1 MIKQL
6 SFIFIL
12 LSVCKITNAQ
22 LTIYPNINQG
32 GTGQICAATGIHI
45 GANIPGGLNNQIKS
59 INLDMGYMATL
70 AENEDGTG
78 KSFNYIAVTSN
89 VTVDLA
95 AVLQDKVSFIRVM
108 PIRNITKKGMGTKD
122 NNLVAN
128 VNPSWFYDWGAL
140 DVSTVNNEFTLMAWN
155 ITLANNFL
163 NLNTYPTRTDV
174 NTLLAFN
181 EPDGTSQANIPDVN
195 VALPVYKNLLR
206 TGYRMGSP
214 ATKEE
219 NWNRWLSDFTTI
231 AEADDAR
238 IDFVAIH
245 WYDWGNWSA
254 TQNANPNVNDVFNRF
269 KNYIDA
275 VYNRYKKPIWITEFN
290 ANVNRPAAVQDAFMR
305 LALPY
310 LESDNRVE
318 RYAYFFE
325 TTFPASVNGV
335 LTSLGQTYKDH
346 VSTPSLTSNIVD
358 TRSTNIASSPENL
371 VFNGDFE
378 NSTSYISGWTS
389 ANPADFV
396 REITD
401 EINITTVR
409 FASATNN
416 RTLTSDAITVV
427 PGKTYKLQFTARIQ
441 SAAGPSGGTGPTR
454 GGIFSG
460 TIVNGSDQAATT
472 FTPLTTTSS
481 NNTTLSVNYTVPAN
495 QTSIRLRFNKTADIA
510 YLDDVSLVE
519 VTSLPIQLV
528 SFTGEANKD
537 GIRLNWK
544 TITEVNNEK
553 FTLSHSS
560 NGKDFTQIASIK
572 GAVNSYELRAYN
584 FMDKFPANG
593 VNYYQLSQTDL
604 DGKTETFP
612 TIAVNFKIEDTDDN
626 LNVYSDLNATQ
637 LRLNW
642 VKDEIINISIF
653 NLKGQKIFNDK
664 VLLRNGMNLVNLDT
678 SGKLEANNI
687 YVITLSGAEKNIALK
702 FLVNQ

>member
-1 MIKQL
+1 MVKKLIAL
-6 SFIFIL
+6 FICLNIFHPA
-12 LSVCKITNAQ
+12 KAQ
-22 LTIYPNINQG
+22 LTIYPAFNQG
-32 GTGQICAATGIHI
+32 GTGHLITASGLYI
-45 GANIPGGLNNQIKS
+45 GANIPGGLHNKIKS
-59 INLDMGYMATL
+59 IKLDRGYMATL

-78 KSFNYIAVTSN
+78 KSFNYVAAVSTI
-89 VTVDLA
+89 TVDLA
-95 AVLQDKVSFIRVM
+95 AVLQNKVSFIRVM
-108 PIRNITKKGMGTKD
+108 PLRNITKKGMGTKD

-140 DVSTVNNEFTLMAWN
+140 DVSTVNNEFVLMAWDIN
-155 ITLANNFL
+155 LTNNFL

-181 EPDGTSQANIPDVN
+181 EPDGTGQANIPDVN

-219 NWNRWLSDFTTI
+219 NWNRWLADFTTI
-231 AEADDAR
+231 AEAQDAR

-254 TQNANPNVNDVFNRF
+254 TQNANPNVNDLFNRF

-275 VYNRYKKPIWITEFN
+275 VYALYKKPIWITEFN

-310 LESDNRVE
+310 LENDNRIE

-325 TTFPASVNGV
+325 TSFPASINGT
-335 LTSLGQTYKDH
+335 LTPLGETYKNH
-346 VSTPSLTSNIVD
+346 VSTPSLTNNIID
-358 TRSTNIASSPENL
+358 NRTTNIASSDENL

-378 NSTSYISGWTS
+378 NNTSFINGWIT

-396 REITD
+396 KETID
-401 EINITTVR
+401 DINITTVR

-416 RTLTSDAITVV
+416 RTLTSNEITVI
-427 PGKTYKLQFTARIQ
+427 PGKTYQLQFTARIQ
-441 SAAGPSGGTGPTR
+441 SAAGPSGGTGPSR
-454 GGIFSG
+454 GGVFSA

-481 NNTTLSVNYTVPAN
+481 NNITRFASYTVPMS

-510 YLDDVSLVE
+510 YLDDVSLIE
-519 VTSLPIQLV
+519 LIPLPIQLL
-528 SFTGEANKD
+528 SFTGKANKD
-537 GIRLNWK
+537 GINLNWQ
-544 TITEVNNEK
+544 TSTEVNNEK
-553 FTLSHSS
+553 FTLSHST
-560 NGKDFTQIASIK
+560 NGKNFTQIASIP
-572 GAVNSYELRAYN
+572 GAMNSSVTRAYH
-584 FMDKFPANG
+584 FTDKFPANG
-593 VNYYQLSQTDL
+593 VNYYQLSQIDR

-612 TIAVNFKIEDTDDN
+612 PIAINFKITDEDTQ
-626 LNVYSDLNATQ
+626 LKVYSNLQSTQ

-642 VKDEIINISIF
+642 NQDETVNTSIF
-653 NLKGQKIFNDK
+653 NLKGQRIFNDK
-664 VLLRNGMNLVNLDT
+664 IALQNGKNLINLTT
-678 SGKLEANNI
+678 SGKLEINNI
-687 YVITLSGAEKNIALK
+687 YIITINSADKNMALK
-702 FLVNQ
+702 FIVH